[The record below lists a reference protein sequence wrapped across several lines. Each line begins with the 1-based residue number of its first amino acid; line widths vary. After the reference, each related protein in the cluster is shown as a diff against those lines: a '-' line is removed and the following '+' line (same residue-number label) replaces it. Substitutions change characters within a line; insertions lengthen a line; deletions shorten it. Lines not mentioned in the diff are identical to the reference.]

1 MLPFFFI
8 FFRDSQTGTKRFRL
22 ILDIFSLIHGKLDE
36 LVSSTETWYDRSFP
50 DMFRIACSSMA
61 LGSIACR
68 RLQLSIVTKYCIS
81 LPISVIF
88 RFLKAF
94 YSGTSFDFQSSCS
107 ACYHETTEI
116 LTGLGN
122 SSPQSAPLP
131 FNSFTT
137 QSIYWPYFVFFVFII
152 SNHCLYLS
160 FSTIISTRSFTRVSL
175 RWYFLPFFF
184 NLLFF
189 LWNTLDES
197 RSSHSSDSSLLYYS
211 LHHSKKKV
219 QIWKMKAIIKIVQ
232 WFHCKMFGRWYWP
245 KQLSSGVL

>member
-36 LVSSTETWYDRSFP
+36 LVSSTETWYDKSFP

-116 LTGLGN
+116 LAGLIHIKWK
-122 SSPQSAPLP
+122 L
-131 FNSFTT
+131 FT
-137 QSIYWPYFVFFVFII
+137 S
-152 SNHCLYLS
+152 
-160 FSTIISTRSFTRVSL
+160 IST
-175 RWYFLPFFF
+175 P
-184 NLLFF
+184 LLQ
-189 LWNTLDES
+189 
-197 RSSHSSDSSLLYYS
+197 LLYN
-211 LHHSKKKV
+211 
-219 QIWKMKAIIKIVQ
+219 AIHILTVFCILCIY
-232 WFHCKMFGRWYWP
+232 H
-245 KQLSSGVL
+245 